1 MDKSLVTLIEHL
13 GISGVLA
20 GTTILLIY
28 KFVSTDKKVE
38 AMHRRFDSLKSEIEE
53 VMTEIK
59 EDIHELNKDLLRNF
73 RNGGGR
79 G

>member
-1 MDKSLVTLIEHL
+1 MDKSLITLVEHL

-38 AMHRRFDSLKSEIEE
+38 AMHRRFDSLKKEIEE

-73 RNGGGR
+73 RNGGGH